1 MLKRPEGRA
10 PCAKPRFATAWSRIG
25 QDVETV
31 GLFAVCR
38 RANFHTVN
46 ATPEILEA
54 RQRRLELARQAFKE
68 FYMQC
73 FWSYRE
79 DAQID
84 EEDLPW
90 VIRELRH
97 YGGAK
102 GYQAVAEICR

>member
-1 MLKRPEGRA
+1 MFTTQLK
-10 PCAKPRFATAWSRIG
+10 
-25 QDVETV
+25 
-31 GLFAVCR
+31 
-38 RANFHTVN
+38 ANFNAVN
-46 ATPEILEA
+46 TTQETSATT
-54 RQRRLELARQAFKE
+54 QRRIELARRAFKE
-68 FYMQC
+68 FYAQC

-79 DAQID
+79 DAQIG